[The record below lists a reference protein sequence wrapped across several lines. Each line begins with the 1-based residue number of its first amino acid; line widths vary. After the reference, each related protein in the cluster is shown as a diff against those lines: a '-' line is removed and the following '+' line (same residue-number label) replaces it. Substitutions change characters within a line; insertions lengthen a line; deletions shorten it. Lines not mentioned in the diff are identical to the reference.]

1 MHCCAAFLHRAL
13 RAHSSGAVV
22 ESASAPVTQA
32 GLLVVVTVALGGVGG
47 LGPGPEPGP
56 ARAGPLAVE
65 AVAWRGGW
73 PRRWPARP
81 RG

>member
-1 MHCCAAFLHRAL
+1 
-13 RAHSSGAVV
+13 V
-22 ESASAPVTQA
+22 EFGSAPVIQV

-47 LGPGPEPGP
+47 LGSGP
-56 ARAGPLAVE
+56 ALAGLLAVE

-73 PRRWPARP
+73 PRRWPGRP

>member
-1 MHCCAAFLHRAL
+1 MEF
-13 RAHSSGAVV
+13 G
-22 ESASAPVTQA
+22 SAPVIQV

-47 LGPGPEPGP
+47 LGSGP
-56 ARAGPLAVE
+56 ALAGLLAVE

-73 PRRWPARP
+73 PQRWPGRP

>member
-1 MHCCAAFLHRAL
+1 ME
-13 RAHSSGAVV
+13 SGSV
-22 ESASAPVTQA
+22 PVTQA

-47 LGPGPEPGP
+47 LGPGPAP
-56 ARAGPLAVE
+56 AGLLAVE

-73 PRRWPARP
+73 PRRWPERP

>member
-1 MHCCAAFLHRAL
+1 MEFGSAL
-13 RAHSSGAVV
+13 VIQV
-22 ESASAPVTQA
+22 

-47 LGPGPEPGP
+47 LGSGP
-56 ARAGPLAVE
+56 AGLAGLLAVE

-73 PRRWPARP
+73 PRRWPGRP

>member
-1 MHCCAAFLHRAL
+1 MEF
-13 RAHSSGAVV
+13 G
-22 ESASAPVTQA
+22 SAPVIQV

-47 LGPGPEPGP
+47 LGSGP
-56 ARAGPLAVE
+56 AGLAGLLAVE

-73 PRRWPARP
+73 PRRWPERP

>member
-1 MHCCAAFLHRAL
+1 MHCCAAFSHRAL
-13 RAHSSGAVV
+13 CASCFEAVV
-22 ESASAPVTQA
+22 EFGPAPVTQV

-47 LGPGPEPGP
+47 LGSGP
-56 ARAGPLAVE
+56 ALAGLLAVE

-73 PRRWPARP
+73 PRPWPERP

>member
-1 MHCCAAFLHRAL
+1 MEF
-13 RAHSSGAVV
+13 G
-22 ESASAPVTQA
+22 SAPVIHQV

-47 LGPGPEPGP
+47 LGAGQP
-56 ARAGPLAVE
+56 AGLAGLRAVE

-73 PRRWPARP
+73 PRPWPERP

>member
-1 MHCCAAFLHRAL
+1 MEF
-13 RAHSSGAVV
+13 G
-22 ESASAPVTQA
+22 SAPVIQV

-47 LGPGPEPGP
+47 LGAGQP
-56 ARAGPLAVE
+56 AGLAGLLAVE

-73 PRRWPARP
+73 PRPWPERP

>member
-1 MHCCAAFLHRAL
+1 ME
-13 RAHSSGAVV
+13 SGPD
-22 ESASAPVTQA
+22 PVTQV

-47 LGPGPEPGP
+47 LGAGQP
-56 ARAGPLAVE
+56 AGLAGLLAVE

-73 PRRWPARP
+73 PRPWPERP

>member
-1 MHCCAAFLHRAL
+1 MEF
-13 RAHSSGAVV
+13 G
-22 ESASAPVTQA
+22 SAPVIQV

-47 LGPGPEPGP
+47 LGSGP
-56 ARAGPLAVE
+56 ALAGLLAAE

-73 PRRWPARP
+73 PRRWPGRP

>member
-1 MHCCAAFLHRAL
+1 MEF
-13 RAHSSGAVV
+13 GP
-22 ESASAPVTQA
+22 APVTQV

-47 LGPGPEPGP
+47 LGSGP
-56 ARAGPLAVE
+56 ALAGLLAVE

-73 PRRWPARP
+73 PRRWPGRP

>member
-1 MHCCAAFLHRAL
+1 MEF
-13 RAHSSGAVV
+13 GP
-22 ESASAPVTQA
+22 APVTQV

-47 LGPGPEPGP
+47 LVSGP
-56 ARAGPLAVE
+56 ALAGLLAVE

-73 PRRWPARP
+73 PRRWPERP